1 MQNGKTKGLTQEKP
15 GSGFSRRSWMNA
27 GLMKINKHTDTDE
40 KYVFLSGRFAEMFE
54 SALYYYL
61 TLSNICSKILEE
73 CESFRLGND
82 IVIIFRYLFFITGS
96 RGSSFL
102 Q

>member
-1 MQNGKTKGLTQEKP
+1 
-15 GSGFSRRSWMNA
+15 MNA
-27 GLMKINKHTDTDE
+27 GLMKLNKHTNTDE
-40 KYVFLSGRFAEMFE
+40 KYIFLSGRFAEMFE

-73 CESFRLGND
+73 CVSVRLVND